1 MANLKFYKSA
11 VAPTAENGAVWFD
24 SANKLLKVKVA
35 DDWEIYD
42 GGRKVTDATFADNV
56 LTVTKADGTSFN
68 LNFSDVAS
76 AKETMKVFEALE
88 AAVKSAKEQA
98 DKGVSDAA
106 VAQTAAETAQTTA
119 DSKIASVT
127 GSNAISVD
135 TTEHAAAVSLKLAN
149 KGNVILAQDAEG
161 LSASVTIE
169 PAKVNGVDDDHILS
183 LTGDKLVTA
192 TLSVA
197 YGDANSEALAG
208 KKTIKLLGKEGYV
221 LSEIDAS
228 EFIKDGMI
236 DSVAFDESTKILT
249 LTFNKDSG
257 KEAIPVDLTS
267 LIDTYK
273 AGAGLSL
280 ADDGTFAVDNTI
292 ARVADV
298 DTKIS
303 GANEYADGLKDA
315 VDAYTVNGKAI
326 SENPVLDGADVLVGG
341 EGDNKAS
348 TVSAAVEDLY
358 GKVNAAAS
366 GGVLSISGAAG
377 HLNFADAGK
386 ENGSVNLKVTGTTIS
401 AEIVGL
407 GSAAFTESSAYDT
420 KGAADAVLGATSDTS
435 ASETVRGA
443 IKLANEKATP
453 ALVDSK
459 IEAAASNYA
468 TAAQGL
474 KADSALQKVDAKG
487 DDYISASTTTK
498 AANAQTVNVSATVQA
513 VSTASETAKGLAEA
527 SDVKNYV
534 DNHVAST
541 LSWTVFE

>member
-42 GGRKVTDATFADNV
+42 GGRKVTDATFTDNV

-88 AAVKSAKEQA
+88 TAVKAAKEQA

-106 VAQTAAETAQTTA
+106 AAQTAAETAQTTA
-119 DSKIASVT
+119 DSKIASVA

-149 KGNVILAQDAEG
+149 KGNVTFSQDTDG
-161 LSASVTIE
+161 LSASVEIE
-169 PAKVNGVDDDHILS
+169 PAKVNGVDKDHILS

-192 TLSVA
+192 TLSVT
-197 YGDANSEALAG
+197 YGDAASETLAG

-236 DSVAFDESTKILT
+236 DSVKFDESSKILT

-273 AGAGLSL
+273 SGAGLSL

-298 DTKIS
+298 NSQIT
-303 GANEYADGLKDA
+303 GANEYADGLKAA

-341 EGDNKAS
+341 EGDNKTS

-407 GSAAFTESSAYDT
+407 GSAAFTESSAYDA
-420 KGAADAVLGATSDTS
+420 KGAAEAVLGTTSDTS

-474 KADSALQKVDAKG
+474 KADSALQKVDASG